1 MTIVMQTIAG
11 APNKMPLAPSRR
23 LNVPPDLSTQLHLDR
38 DRYAHFV
45 RRSHKHNEETT
56 MMHWKKLLLAAAVVG
71 LATSAQAQTKLKW
84 AHVYETSEPFH
95 KWSVWAANEF
105 GKRTNGKYQVD
116 VYPASQLGKESD
128 INQGLTLGTVDIIIS
143 GSSFASRAYQP
154 IGVTYY
160 PYTFRDADHLVKYTK
175 SDVYKSLTGAYAE
188 KTGNQIVAT
197 TYYGTRHTTSN
208 KPINNCAD
216 MKGLKIRVPDVAAY
230 LAMPRACG
238 ANTAP
243 IAFAEV
249 YLALQNGTVEAQ
261 ENPLTTIEAKKF
273 YEVQKY
279 IVLTGHIVDHLNTV
293 VSGKQW
299 KAFTADEKKI
309 FSELAQEAA
318 QKAGAD
324 IVAREAEL
332 VDIFK
337 KKGLTVNDVKR
348 DDFRST
354 VLKTVKFED
363 FGYRKA
369 DWDRIQEIK

>member
-1 MTIVMQTIAG
+1 VVRPDCAAASSQDCLRHTKGTHHG
-11 APNKMPLAPSRR
+11 NKWR
-23 LNVPPDLSTQLHLDR
+23 NDHR
-38 DRYAHFV
+38 DAATTY
-45 RRSHKHNEETT
+45 KHEETT
-56 MMHWKKLLLAAAVVG
+56 MMHWKKLLLAAAALG
-71 LATSAQAQTKLKW
+71 LAAGAQAQTKLKW

-105 GKRTNGKYQVD
+105 GKRTNGKYQID

-208 KPINNCAD
+208 KPINSCAD

-299 KAFTADEKKI
+299 KQFNDSERKL

-324 IVAREAEL
+324 IVARETEL
-332 VDIFK
+332 VEVFK
-337 KKGLTVNDVKR
+337 KKGLNVSGVDRN
-348 DDFRST
+348 DFRNT
-354 VLKTVKFED
+354 VLKNVKFED